1 MVVPMLQ
8 HLEDVIKVRIPNIYS
23 LTNKT
28 INELEGEMKRFGS
41 PVAAD
46 EGVRLY

>member
-1 MVVPMLQ
+1 MLQ

-28 INELEGEMKRFGS
+28 IVELEAEMKRLGS
-41 PVAAD
+41 PVTAD
-46 EGVRLY
+46 EGVRL